1 MPQVLP
7 PGKSV
12 HRPNSG
18 GRGPIII
25 GLRFRNGRVPPLFEE
40 LVSTLVAGSC
50 RSFPQDSSNVFSF
63 MR

>member
-1 MPQVLP
+1 MPQGLP

-18 GRGPIII
+18 GRVLISIE
-25 GLRFRNGRVPPLFEE
+25 LRFRNGRVPPFEE